1 VWSKGLCGVPG
12 ENFARWKYSMRAIN
26 ISEVVGIWF
35 HDVTISRINVDY
47 VKREVQFEC
56 TIPVGWWNSPNRT
69 GQTEG
74 EIKGTLVLIGLLYL
88 VMEPPDANSPFE
100 DSEGIEVTSEG
111 PVTSEKFD
119 LLKLPHDLP
128 EEAFLHYFF
137 VNEWNSCIYVA
148 ATGAQFRQ

>member
-74 EIKGTLVLIGLLYL
+74 EIKGTLVLTGLSYL
-88 VMEPPDANSPFE
+88 GLKPPDVNLA
-100 DSEGIEVTSEG
+100 DVDREGIEVTSEG
-111 PVTSEKFD
+111 SVTPEEFD
-119 LLKLPHDLP
+119 ISKLPHDLP
-128 EEAFLHYFF
+128 EETFLHYFF
-137 VNEWNSCIYVA
+137 VTDWNASIYVA
-148 ATGAQFRQ
+148 ATGVQFRQ